1 MLIRNR
7 GFFHFERGELAKSFR
22 WLFVDFVPLLY
33 EKKRI
38 ARQFQV
44 EMWLDP
50 SPLFKELGITNVEES
65 KRDTHRAMSYIV

>member
-1 MLIRNR
+1 M
-7 GFFHFERGELAKSFR
+7 AKSFR

-50 SPLFKELGITNVEES
+50 APLFKELRIENDEES
-65 KRDTHRAMSYIV
+65 KLDTHRAMSYIV